1 LTIDL
6 DAQGTLT
13 SHVGDNMRR
22 SLVVSLALAAMVN
35 APAVAQTC
43 QGLASFSAGQMQVAG
58 SAQFPE
64 GGKVWGGSFS
74 YGMPSGIYAG
84 ADLSSLSI
92 DNDGGSSLGIGAH
105 AGYQMKLG
113 RTGKLNLCPVANLA
127 LGMGPD
133 DDDAEIN
140 SSSTSA
146 HLGLALGTEM
156 GANQQLR
163 IIPTAGLGLQYSKF
177 KQEIGGNGGG
187 AGEFEASDTYGLARV
202 GVGFVF
208 NQQISVRPTID
219 IPVGLDN
226 SDPSF
231 GLTVGYNFGSK
242 GVSKARRH

>member
-1 LTIDL
+1 
-6 DAQGTLT
+6 
-13 SHVGDNMRR
+13 MRR

-43 QGLASFSAGQMQVAG
+43 QGLASFSVGQMQVAG
-58 SAQFPE
+58 NAQFPE
-64 GGKVWGGSFS
+64 GGKSWGGSFS

-84 ADLSSLSI
+84 ADLSTLSI

-133 DDDAEIN
+133 DEENDIN
-140 SSSTSA
+140 SSQTNM
-146 HLGLALGTEM
+146 HFGLALGTEM
-156 GANQQLR
+156 GATQQLR
-163 IIPTAGLGLQYSKF
+163 IIPTGGLGLQYSKF
-177 KQEIGGNGGG
+177 KQDV
-187 AGEFEASDTYGLARV
+187 AGTEFEASETYALARL

-208 NQQISVRPTID
+208 NQQISVRPTVD
-219 IPVGLDN
+219 IPVG
-226 SDPSF
+226 SDVINDPTF